1 VNPERALQ
9 PGPWLKTPGWRGG
22 SFLIGLT
29 VLVMFVDWIL
39 GDLFDVGWWGR
50 PLLVIIL
57 GFLLSI
63 PFGWAWVQGRA
74 PAPPKPA
81 VLVPQAAVQGDDRGN
96 TYVLVGPDAGA
107 RRLGPGRRARDLGAV
122 GWFLYTIF
130 WRWPVL
136 IGDAILTVFWR
147 GMNRLFGFNGGPQR
161 DRTLG
166 QIESAE
172 DLPPPDRE
180 RF

>member
-1 VNPERALQ
+1 MNPERALQ

-22 SFLIGLT
+22 SFLLGLT
-29 VLVMFVDWIL
+29 VLVMFVNWIL

-50 PLLVIIL
+50 PLLVILL

-63 PFGWAWVQGRA
+63 PYGWAWVQGNA
-74 PAPPKPA
+74 PLPPKPA

-96 TYVLVGPDAGA
+96 TYVLVGAEAGG
-107 RRLGPGRRARDLGAV
+107 RRGLGRRARDLGAL

-136 IGDAILTVFWR
+136 VGDAILTVFWR
-147 GMNRLFGFNGGPQR
+147 GLTRLFGFNGGPHR
-161 DRTLG
+161 DHTLG
-166 QIESAE
+166 QIDYPE